1 MIVFRIGDLI
11 AGRESPWAKLYD
23 PSRKTLKLRA
33 LADYVAE
40 NANVATKLRDYS
52 TPGSAKSVA

>member
-23 PSRKTLKLRA
+23 PSCKLRA
-33 LADYVAE
+33 LADYMAE
-40 NANVATKLRDYS
+40 NANVATPLRDYS
-52 TPGSAKSVA
+52 TPGLGQIGR